1 MNDYNLTEHY
11 GVYGI
16 PPLSTI
22 PFYDPIQSTT
32 IDVMHCVDLGVTN
45 RIVNEWF
52 KSCNFKEPYYQ
63 SKINYDFINS
73 LIDTIKPPDTIPRSN
88 RSLSSISNYKASEWH
103 TYLLYI
109 FPITMNDHLPPKY
122 FNHFMVISISLSI
135 LLKSIISLTDLDLSK
150 KLLNQFVKDLYV
162 LYGYKQMMHNAHL
175 LLHLPEVVKE
185 VGNIQINGYIFENM
199 NGILRNMCH
208 GTNNVAKQILKKN
221 QLHFESIMKLS
232 SLSIVHHETK
242 MKTIMKSPSF
252 EDLINQR
259 TGQTITHYL
268 TIHYQNQLYTSKLYN
283 SHKLY
288 CQLILRF

>member
-88 RSLSSISNYKASEWH
+88 RSLSSISNYKA
-103 TYLLYI
+103 
-109 FPITMNDHLPPKY
+109 N
-122 FNHFMVISISLSI
+122 
-135 LLKSIISLTDLDLSK
+135 LDLSK